1 MAQPTAVVGADTPTP
16 TGAARVVAVDL
27 GASSGRVFVAEFAKG
42 HFELAQVH
50 RFWNGAI
57 RAGEHIH
64 WDVLGLHRG
73 ILEGIRAAGRIGHV
87 DSVGIDS
94 WGVDYG
100 LLDADG
106 TLLGNPVHYRDDRTR
121 AVVEPVVNSVG
132 PLELYRRSG
141 IAVVPFNTIFQ
152 LAAGRNDALFTLA
165 RTLLLVPDLLAYWLT
180 GSLGS
185 EETNA
190 STTQLLKVDGSGW
203 DLELMTKIGV
213 SPSLFPPIR
222 RPGEQLGPLL
232 SEVLSETGL
241 DYEVPFTAVASHDT
255 AAAVMAVPAVDQHF
269 AFISSGTWS
278 LVGVE
283 LDRPVLSED
292 SRAAQFT
299 NERGVDGSFLYHR
312 NVMGL
317 WLLQESMR
325 TWERLSTAFSLEE
338 VVSAAA
344 AEAPLRSV
352 FDPDDPIFFP
362 PGDIP
367 ARIEE
372 MCRRL
377 SEPIPETRA
386 QVTRAILD
394 SLALAYRRTLRL
406 ASQLSGKRVETVHI
420 VGGGVH
426 NALLCQL
433 TSDACGLPVVAGPDE
448 AAAIGNALV
457 QAQALG
463 ILGSGRWAARAS
475 IADRIDRHVY
485 HPRAGEAQR
494 WEATEG
500 RLAEKLSGQQAD

>member
-1 MAQPTAVVGADTPTP
+1 MAQPASVVGAEATTPF
-16 TGAARVVAVDL
+16 GAARVVAVDL
-27 GASSGRVFVAEFAKG
+27 GASSGRVFVAEFG
-42 HFELAQVH
+42 EEHFEFTQVH

-57 RAGEHIH
+57 RAGGHIQ
-64 WDVLGLHRG
+64 WDVLRLYRG
-73 ILEGIRAAGRIGHV
+73 VLDGIRAASRMGRL
-87 DSVGIDS
+87 DSIGIDS

-121 AVVEPVVNSVG
+121 AVVDPVVKSVG

-152 LAAGRNDALFTLA
+152 LVAGRDDAQFSLA
-165 RTLLLVPDLLAYWLT
+165 RTLLLMPDLLGYWLT
-180 GSLGS
+180 GSVGA

-190 STTQLLKVDGSGW
+190 STTQLLRVDGSGW
-203 DLELMTKIGV
+203 DTELIAKLGI
-213 SPSLFPPIR
+213 SPGLFPPVR
-222 RPGEQLGPLL
+222 RPGEQLGLL
-232 SEVLSETGL
+232 VPEVLAETGL
-241 DYEVPFTAVASHDT
+241 DYPVPFTAVGSHDT
-255 AAAVMAVPAVDQHF
+255 ASAVMAVPAVDPHF

-283 LDRPVLSED
+283 LDRPVLSEE

-325 TWERLSTAFSLEE
+325 TWERLGKTFSLEE
-338 VVSAAA
+338 LVSSAG

-352 FDPDDPIFFP
+352 FDPDDPVFFP

-367 ARIEE
+367 ARISQV
-372 MCRRL
+372 CHDL
-377 SEPIPETRA
+377 GQPTAETPA
-386 QVTRAILD
+386 QVTRSILD

-406 ASQLSGKRVETVHI
+406 ASELSGKRVGVIHI

-426 NALLCQL
+426 NTLLCQL
-433 TSDACGLPVVAGPDE
+433 TSDACGLPVVAGPIE

-457 QAQALG
+457 QAQAIG
-463 ILGSGRWAARAS
+463 TVGAGRWAARAS
-475 IADRIDRHVY
+475 VANRMELHVY
-485 HPRAGEAQR
+485 QPSEGAARR
-494 WEATEG
+494 WEG
-500 RLAEKLSGQQAD
+500 AEARITGT

>member
-1 MAQPTAVVGADTPTP
+1 MCWEGAVTPSGT
-16 TGAARVVAVDL
+16 ARVVAVDL
-27 GASSGRVFVAEFAKG
+27 GASNGRVFVAGFAQE
-42 HFELAQVH
+42 HFEFVQVH

-57 RAGEHIH
+57 RAGGHIH

-73 ILEGIRAAGRIGHV
+73 ILDGIRTAGRMGHV

-121 AVVEPVVNSVG
+121 AVVEPVVKGVG

-152 LAAGRNDALFTLA
+152 LVAARDDALFTVA

-190 STTQLLKVDGSGW
+190 STTQLLRVDGSGW
-203 DLELMTKIGV
+203 DVELMANIGV
-213 SPSLFPPIR
+213 SPSLFPQVR
-222 RPGEQLGPLL
+222 RPGEQLGPLV
-232 SEVLSETGL
+232 SEVLVETGL

-255 AAAVMAVPAVDQHF
+255 AAAVMAVPAVDPHF

-283 LDRPVLSED
+283 LEQPVLSEE

-317 WLLQESMR
+317 WLLQESLR
-325 TWERLSTAFSLEE
+325 TWERLGRAFSLEE
-338 VVSAAA
+338 VVSWAAT
-344 AEAPLRSV
+344 ESPLRSV

-367 ARIEE
+367 RRIEQ
-372 MCRRL
+372 MCRQL
-377 SEPIPETRA
+377 GEPIAETPA
-386 QVTRAILD
+386 QLTRAILD
-394 SLALAYRRTLRL
+394 SLALAYRRTLRR
-406 ASQLSGKRVETVHI
+406 ASELSGKSVETIHI

-457 QAQALG
+457 QAQVLG
-463 ILGSGRWAARAS
+463 AIGSGRWAARAS
-475 IADRIDRHVY
+475 IADRIDGRVY
-485 HPRAGEAQR
+485 HPRTGEAER
-494 WEATEG
+494 WEAAEG
-500 RLAEKLSGQQAD
+500 RLAGKLSGR

>member
-1 MAQPTAVVGADTPTP
+1 MAQPAPVVGAEPAMP
-16 TGAARVVAVDL
+16 SGAARVAAVDL
-27 GASSGRVFVAEFAKG
+27 GASSGRVFVAEFG
-42 HFELAQVH
+42 REHFEFAQIH

-57 RAGEHIH
+57 RVGGHIH
-64 WDVLGLHRG
+64 WDVLGLYRG
-73 ILEGIRAAGRIGHV
+73 ILEGLRTAGRVGRL

-106 TLLGNPVHYRDDRTR
+106 TLLSNPVHYRDDRTR
-121 AVVEPVVNSVG
+121 AVVDPVVQSVG
-132 PLELYRRSG
+132 ALELYRRSG

-152 LAAGRNDALFTLA
+152 LAAGHDDALFASA
-165 RTLLLVPDLLAYWLT
+165 RTLLLIPDLLAYWLT

-190 STTQLLKVDGSGW
+190 STTQLFRVDESGW
-203 DLELMTKIGV
+203 DAELIAKVGV
-213 SPSLFPPIR
+213 SPGLFAPIR
-222 RPGEQLGPLL
+222 RPGEQLGLL
-232 SEVLSETGL
+232 LPDVLADAGL

-255 AAAVMAVPAVDQHF
+255 ASAVMAVPAADSHF

-283 LDRPVLSED
+283 LDQPVLSEE

-325 TWERLSTAFSLEE
+325 TWDRLSSTFSLEE
-338 VVSAAA
+338 VVSWAAT
-344 AEAPLRSV
+344 ESPLRTV
-352 FDPDDPIFFP
+352 FDPDDPAFFP
-362 PGDIP
+362 PGDMP
-367 ARIEE
+367 ARIARV
-372 MCRRL
+372 CREL
-377 SEPIPETRA
+377 GEPTAETPA

-406 ASQLSGKRVETVHI
+406 ASELSGKRVDVIHV

-463 ILGSGRWAARAS
+463 RAGSGRWAARAS
-475 IADRIDRHVY
+475 IADRMELRVY
-485 HPRAGEAQR
+485 HPSEGEAQR
-494 WEATEG
+494 WEA
-500 RLAEKLSGQQAD
+500 AEARFAKR

>member
-1 MAQPTAVVGADTPTP
+1 MPPGT
-16 TGAARVVAVDL
+16 ARVVAVDL
-27 GASSGRVFVAEFAKG
+27 GASSGRVFVAELGEKY
-42 HFELAQVH
+42 FEFDQVH

-57 RAGEHIH
+57 RAGGHIH
-64 WDVLGLHRG
+64 WDVLGLYRG
-73 ILEGIRAAGRIGHV
+73 ILDGVRAAGRTGHL
-87 DSVGIDS
+87 DSIGIDS

-121 AVVEPVVNSVG
+121 ALVDPVVKSVG
-132 PLELYRRSG
+132 ALELYRRSG

-152 LAAGRNDALFTLA
+152 LAAGRDDAQFNLA

-180 GSLGS
+180 GSLGA

-190 STTQLLKVDGSGW
+190 STTQLLRVDGSGW
-203 DLELMTKIGV
+203 DAELIAKVGV
-213 SPSLFPPIR
+213 SPGLFPPIR
-222 RPGEQLGPLL
+222 RPGERIGPLL
-232 SEVLSETGL
+232 GDVLSETGL
-241 DYEVPFTAVASHDT
+241 DYDVAFTAVGSHDT
-255 AAAVMAVPAVDQHF
+255 ASAVMAVPAFDPHF

-283 LDRPVLSED
+283 LDRPVLSEA
-292 SRAAQFT
+292 SRLAQFT

-325 TWERLSTAFSLEE
+325 TWERLSKPFSLEE
-338 VVSAAA
+338 MVARAA
-344 AEAPLRSV
+344 AESPRRSI
-352 FDPDDPIFFP
+352 FDPDDPVFFP

-367 ARIEE
+367 ARIAQI
-372 MCRRL
+372 L
-377 SEPIPETRA
+377 HDLGEPIAETPP

-406 ASQLSGKRVETVHI
+406 ASDLSGKRVDAIHI

-433 TSDACGLPVVAGPDE
+433 TSDACGLPVIAGPDE

-457 QAQALG
+457 QAQAIG
-463 ILGSGRWAARAS
+463 TVGSGRWAARAS
-475 IADRIDRHVY
+475 IADRMKLHVY
-485 HPRAGEAQR
+485 HPSEGEAGR
-494 WEATEG
+494 WEAAEA
-500 RLAEKLSGQQAD
+500 RLAGT

>member
-1 MAQPTAVVGADTPTP
+1 MRGIPSMAQPTAVVGADTPTP
-16 TGAARVVAVDL
+16 SGVARVVAVDL
-27 GASSGRVFVAEFAKG
+27 GASSGRVFVAEFAKE

-57 RAGEHIH
+57 RAGEHLH

-73 ILEGIRAAGRIGHV
+73 ILEGIRAAGRMGHV

-132 PLELYRRSG
+132 PLALYRRSG

-213 SPSLFPPIR
+213 SPSLFPRIR
-222 RPGEQLGPLL
+222 RPGERLGPLL

-241 DYEVPFTAVASHDT
+241 DYDVPFTAVASHDT

-325 TWERLSTAFSLEE
+325 TWERLERDLLSRGSG
-338 VVSAAA
+338 
-344 AEAPLRSV
+344 LRGRSGITSSQRV
-352 FDPDDPIFFP
+352 RPKRSDLFP
-362 PGDIP
+362 AG
-367 ARIEE
+367 RYS
-372 MCRRL
+372 CR
-377 SEPIPETRA
+377 
-386 QVTRAILD
+386 
-394 SLALAYRRTLRL
+394 
-406 ASQLSGKRVETVHI
+406 ASKRY
-420 VGGGVH
+420 
-426 NALLCQL
+426 
-433 TSDACGLPVVAGPDE
+433 VAG
-448 AAAIGNALV
+448 
-457 QAQALG
+457 
-463 ILGSGRWAARAS
+463 
-475 IADRIDRHVY
+475 
-485 HPRAGEAQR
+485 
-494 WEATEG
+494 
-500 RLAEKLSGQQAD
+500 

>member
-1 MAQPTAVVGADTPTP
+1 MAQPASVVGAEATTPF
-16 TGAARVVAVDL
+16 GAARVVAVDL
-27 GASSGRVFVAEFAKG
+27 GASSGRVFVAEFSEE
-42 HFELAQVH
+42 HFEFTQVH

-57 RAGEHIH
+57 RAGGHIQ
-64 WDVLGLHRG
+64 WDVLRLYRG
-73 ILEGIRAAGRIGHV
+73 VLDGIRAASRMGRL
-87 DSVGIDS
+87 DSIGIDS

-121 AVVEPVVNSVG
+121 AVVDPVVKSVG

-152 LAAGRNDALFTLA
+152 LVAGRDDAQFSLA
-165 RTLLLVPDLLAYWLT
+165 RTLLLMPDLLGYWLT
-180 GSLGS
+180 GSVGA

-190 STTQLLKVDGSGW
+190 STTQLLRVDGSGW
-203 DLELMTKIGV
+203 DTELIAKLGI
-213 SPSLFPPIR
+213 SPGLFPPVR
-222 RPGEQLGPLL
+222 RPGEQLGLL
-232 SEVLSETGL
+232 VPEVLAETGL
-241 DYEVPFTAVASHDT
+241 DYPVPFTAVGSHDT
-255 AAAVMAVPAVDQHF
+255 ASAVMAVPAVDPHF

-283 LDRPVLSED
+283 LDRPVLSEE

-325 TWERLSTAFSLEE
+325 TWERLGKTFSLEE
-338 VVSAAA
+338 LVSSAG

-352 FDPDDPIFFP
+352 FDPDDPVFFP

-367 ARIEE
+367 ARISQV
-372 MCRRL
+372 CHDL
-377 SEPIPETRA
+377 GQPTAETPA
-386 QVTRAILD
+386 QVTRSILD

-406 ASQLSGKRVETVHI
+406 ASELSGKRVGVIHI

-426 NALLCQL
+426 NTLLCQL
-433 TSDACGLPVVAGPDE
+433 TSDACGLPVVAGPIE

-457 QAQALG
+457 QAQAIG
-463 ILGSGRWAARAS
+463 TVGAGRWAARAS
-475 IADRIDRHVY
+475 VANRMELHVY
-485 HPRAGEAQR
+485 QPSEGAARR
-494 WEATEG
+494 WEG
-500 RLAEKLSGQQAD
+500 AEARITGT

>member
-1 MAQPTAVVGADTPTP
+1 MAQPTSAGGAEAATPL
-16 TGAARVVAVDL
+16 GAARVVAVDL
-27 GASSGRVFVAEFAKG
+27 GASSGRVFVAEFG
-42 HFELAQVH
+42 EERFEYAQVH

-57 RAGEHIH
+57 RVGGHIH
-64 WDVLGLHRG
+64 WDVLGLYRG
-73 ILEGIRAAGRIGHV
+73 ILDGIRTAGRMGHL
-87 DSVGIDS
+87 DSIGIDS

-106 TLLGNPVHYRDDRTR
+106 TLLSNPLHYRDDRTR
-121 AVVEPVVNSVG
+121 AVVDPVVNDVG

-152 LAAGRNDALFTLA
+152 LVAGRDDAQFTLA
-165 RTLLLVPDLLAYWLT
+165 RTLLLVPDLLGYWLT

-190 STTQLLKVDGSGW
+190 STTQLLRVDGSGW
-203 DLELMTKIGV
+203 DAELMAMLGI
-213 SPSLFPPIR
+213 SPDLFPPIR

-232 SEVLSETGL
+232 SEVLAETGL
-241 DYEVPFTAVASHDT
+241 DYQLPFTAVGSHDT
-255 AAAVMAVPAVDQHF
+255 ASAVMAVPAADPHF

-283 LDRPVLSED
+283 LDRPVLSEK
-292 SRAAQFT
+292 SRSAHFT

-325 TWERLSTAFSLEE
+325 TWELLSKTFSLEE
-338 VVSAAA
+338 LVSWAA
-344 AEAPLRSV
+344 AEPLLRTV
-352 FDPDDPIFFP
+352 FDPDDPVFFP

-367 ARIEE
+367 ARITQV
-372 MCRRL
+372 CHDLRQ
-377 SEPIPETRA
+377 PIAETPA

-394 SLALAYRRTLRL
+394 SLALAYRRTLCL
-406 ASQLSGKRVETVHI
+406 ASELSGKRVDVIHI

-426 NALLCQL
+426 NTLLCQL
-433 TSDACGLPVVAGPDE
+433 TSDACGLPVVAGPVE

-463 ILGSGRWAARAS
+463 TVGGGRWAARAS
-475 IADRIDRHVY
+475 VAKQMELLVY
-485 HPRAGEAQR
+485 HPCEGQAQL
-494 WEATEG
+494 WEAAEA
-500 RLAEKLSGQQAD
+500 RLTGT

>member
-1 MAQPTAVVGADTPTP
+1 MPSR
-16 TGAARVVAVDL
+16 AARVVAVDL
-27 GASSGRVFVAEFAKG
+27 GASSGRVFVAEFG
-42 HFELAQVH
+42 REHFEFAQVH

-57 RAGEHIH
+57 KAGGHIH
-64 WDVLGLHRG
+64 WDVLGLYRG
-73 ILEGIRAAGRIGHV
+73 ILEGISTAGRMGRL
-87 DSVGIDS
+87 DSIGIDS

-121 AVVEPVVNSVG
+121 AVVDPVVKG
-132 PLELYRRSG
+132 IGALDLYRRSG

-152 LAAGRNDALFTLA
+152 LAAGHDDAMFALA
-165 RTLLLVPDLLAYWLT
+165 RTLLLIPDLLAYWLT

-190 STTQLLKVDGSGW
+190 STTQLLRVDESRW
-203 DLELMTKIGV
+203 DEELIAKIGL
-213 SPSLFPPIR
+213 SPGLFAPLR
-222 RPGEQLGPLL
+222 RPGDQLGVLL
-232 SEVLSETGL
+232 PDVLADTGL

-255 AAAVMAVPAVDQHF
+255 ASAVMAVPAVDPHF

-283 LDRPVLSED
+283 LDWPVLSEE
-292 SRAAQFT
+292 SRAAQYT
-299 NERGVDGSFLYHR
+299 NERGADSSFLYHR

-325 TWERLSTAFSLEE
+325 TWDRLSSTFSLEE
-338 VVSAAA
+338 VVSWAA
-344 AEAPLRSV
+344 AESPCRTV
-352 FDPDDPIFFP
+352 FDPDDPVFFP
-362 PGDIP
+362 PGDMP
-367 ARIEE
+367 ARIAQV
-372 MCRRL
+372 CREL
-377 SEPIPETRA
+377 GEPTAETPA

-406 ASQLSGKRVETVHI
+406 ASELSGKRVDVIHV

-463 ILGSGRWAARAS
+463 RAGSGRWAARAS
-475 IADRIDRHVY
+475 IADRMELRVY
-485 HPRAGEAQR
+485 HPSEGEAQR
-494 WEATEG
+494 WEAAEA
-500 RLAEKLSGQQAD
+500 RLAKR

>member
-1 MAQPTAVVGADTPTP
+1 MAQPAAVVGTRPVTPPGT
-16 TGAARVVAVDL
+16 ARVVAVDL
-27 GASSGRVFVAEFAKG
+27 GASSGRVFVAELGKEY
-42 HFELAQVH
+42 FEFAQVH

-57 RAGEHIH
+57 RAGGHIH
-64 WDVLGLHRG
+64 WDVLGLYRG
-73 ILEGIRAAGRIGHV
+73 ILDGVRAAGRTGHL
-87 DSVGIDS
+87 DSIGIDS

-121 AVVEPVVNSVG
+121 ALVDPVVKSVG
-132 PLELYRRSG
+132 ALELYRRSG

-152 LAAGRNDALFTLA
+152 LAAGRDDAQFSLA
-165 RTLLLVPDLLAYWLT
+165 RTLLLVPDLLGYWLT
-180 GSLGS
+180 GSLGA

-190 STTQLLKVDGSGW
+190 STTQLLRVDGSGW
-203 DLELMTKIGV
+203 DAELITKVGV
-213 SPSLFPPIR
+213 SPGLFPPIR
-222 RPGEQLGPLL
+222 RPGEQIGPLL
-232 SEVLSETGL
+232 AEVLAETGL
-241 DYEVPFTAVASHDT
+241 DYDVLFTAVGSHDT
-255 AAAVMAVPAVDQHF
+255 ASAVMAVPAFDPHF

-283 LDRPVLSED
+283 LDRPVLSEE
-292 SRAAQFT
+292 SRSAQFT

-325 TWERLSTAFSLEE
+325 TWERLSKPFSLEE
-338 VVSAAA
+338 MVARAA
-344 AEAPLRSV
+344 AESPLRSV
-352 FDPDDPIFFP
+352 FDPDDPVFFP

-367 ARIEE
+367 ARIAQVL
-372 MCRRL
+372 RDL
-377 SEPIPETRA
+377 GEPTAETPP

-406 ASQLSGKRVETVHI
+406 ASDLSGKRVDAVHI
-420 VGGGVH
+420 VGGGVN

-457 QAQALG
+457 QAQAIG
-463 ILGSGRWAARAS
+463 TVGSGLWAARAS
-475 IADRIDRHVY
+475 VSNRMQLHVY
-485 HPRAGEAQR
+485 HPSEGEAGR
-494 WEATEG
+494 WEAAEA
-500 RLAEKLSGQQAD
+500 RLGGT

>member
-1 MAQPTAVVGADTPTP
+1 MAQPTSVVGAEAAAPFKV
-16 TGAARVVAVDL
+16 ARVVAIDL
-27 GASSGRVFVAEFAKG
+27 GASNGRVFVAEVG
-42 HFELAQVH
+42 QEHFEFAQVH

-57 RAGEHIH
+57 WAGGHIH
-64 WDVLGLHRG
+64 WDVLRLHRG
-73 ILEGIRAAGRIGHV
+73 ILDGIRTAGRMGHL
-87 DSVGIDS
+87 DSIGIDS

-121 AVVEPVVNSVG
+121 AVVDPVVKSVG

-152 LAAGRNDALFTLA
+152 LVAGRDDAQFSLA
-165 RTLLLVPDLLAYWLT
+165 RTLLLMPDLLGYWLT
-180 GSLGS
+180 GSVGA

-190 STTQLLKVDGSGW
+190 STTQLLRVDGSGW
-203 DLELMTKIGV
+203 DTELIAKLGI
-213 SPSLFPPIR
+213 SPGLFPPVR
-222 RPGEQLGPLL
+222 RPGEQLGLL
-232 SEVLSETGL
+232 VPEVLAETGL
-241 DYEVPFTAVASHDT
+241 DYPVPFTAVGSHDT
-255 AAAVMAVPAVDQHF
+255 ASAVMAVPAVDPHF

-283 LDRPVLSED
+283 LDRPVLSEE

-325 TWERLSTAFSLEE
+325 TWERLGKTFSLEE
-338 VVSAAA
+338 LVSSAG

-352 FDPDDPIFFP
+352 FDPDDPVFFP

-367 ARIEE
+367 ARISQV
-372 MCRRL
+372 CHDL
-377 SEPIPETRA
+377 GQPTAETPA
-386 QVTRAILD
+386 QVTRSILD

-406 ASQLSGKRVETVHI
+406 ASELSGKRVGVIHI

-426 NALLCQL
+426 NTLLCQL
-433 TSDACGLPVVAGPDE
+433 TSDACGLPVVAGPIE

-457 QAQALG
+457 QAQAIG
-463 ILGSGRWAARAS
+463 TVGAGRWAARAS
-475 IADRIDRHVY
+475 VANRMELHVY
-485 HPRAGEAQR
+485 QPSEGAARR
-494 WEATEG
+494 WEG
-500 RLAEKLSGQQAD
+500 AEARVTGT

>member
-1 MAQPTAVVGADTPTP
+1 MAQPTSAGGAEAAEPFGT
-16 TGAARVVAVDL
+16 ARVVAVDL
-27 GASSGRVFVAEFAKG
+27 GASSGRVFVAEFG
-42 HFELAQVH
+42 EEHFEFSQVH

-57 RAGEHIH
+57 SAGGHIH
-64 WDVLGLHRG
+64 WDVLGLYRG
-73 ILEGIRAAGRIGHV
+73 ILDGVRAAGHMGRL
-87 DSVGIDS
+87 DSIGIDS

-121 AVVEPVVNSVG
+121 AVVDPVVNDVG

-152 LAAGRNDALFTLA
+152 LVAGRDDAQFTLA
-165 RTLLLVPDLLAYWLT
+165 RTLLLVPDLLGYWLT
-180 GSLGS
+180 GSLGA

-190 STTQLLKVDGSGW
+190 STTQLLRVDGSGW
-203 DLELMTKIGV
+203 DAELIAKVGV
-213 SPSLFPPIR
+213 SPGLFPPIR
-222 RPGEQLGPLL
+222 RPGEQIGPLL
-232 SEVLSETGL
+232 PEVLAETGL
-241 DYEVPFTAVASHDT
+241 DYQLPFTAVGSHDT
-255 AAAVMAVPAVDQHF
+255 ASAVMAVPAVDPHF

-283 LDRPVLSED
+283 LDRPVLSEK
-292 SRAAQFT
+292 SRSAQFT

-325 TWERLSTAFSLEE
+325 TWELLSKNLSLEE
-338 VVSAAA
+338 LVAQAAT
-344 AEAPLRSV
+344 ESPLRTV
-352 FDPDDPIFFP
+352 FDPDDPVFFP

-367 ARIEE
+367 ARITQV
-372 MCRRL
+372 CHDL
-377 SEPIPETRA
+377 DQPIAETPP

-394 SLALAYRRTLRL
+394 SLALAYRRTLRQ
-406 ASQLSGKRVETVHI
+406 ASDLSEKRVDVIHV

-426 NALLCQL
+426 NTLLCQL
-433 TSDACGLPVVAGPDE
+433 TSDACGLPVVAGPVE

-463 ILGSGRWAARAS
+463 TVGGGRWAARAGV
-475 IADRIDRHVY
+475 AKQMELRVY
-485 HPRAGEAQR
+485 HPSEGQAQL
-494 WEATEG
+494 WEAAEA
-500 RLAEKLSGQQAD
+500 RLIGT

>member
-1 MAQPTAVVGADTPTP
+1 MAQPTSVAGAESVTPTR
-16 TGAARVVAVDL
+16 AARVVAVDL
-27 GASSGRVFVAEFAKG
+27 GASSGRVFVAEFG
-42 HFELAQVH
+42 EERLEFAQVH

-57 RAGEHIH
+57 RVGGHIH
-64 WDVLGLHRG
+64 WDVLGLYRG
-73 ILEGIRAAGRIGHV
+73 ILDGIRTAGRMGRL
-87 DSVGIDS
+87 DSIGIDS

-121 AVVEPVVNSVG
+121 AIVDPVVKSVG
-132 PLELYRRSG
+132 AFELYRRSG

-152 LAAGRNDALFTLA
+152 LVAGRDDALFSLA
-165 RTLLLVPDLLAYWLT
+165 RTLLLVPDLLGYWLT
-180 GSLGS
+180 GSLCA

-190 STTQLLKVDGSGW
+190 STTQLLRVDGSGW
-203 DLELMTKIGV
+203 DAELIAKVGV
-213 SPSLFPPIR
+213 SSGLFPPIR
-222 RPGEQLGPLL
+222 RPGEQIGPLL
-232 SEVLSETGL
+232 SEVLAETGL
-241 DYEVPFTAVASHDT
+241 DYEVPFTAVGSHDT
-255 AAAVMAVPAVDQHF
+255 ASAVMAVPAVDPHF

-283 LDRPVLSED
+283 LDRPVLSEE
-292 SRAAQFT
+292 SRSAQFT

-325 TWERLSTAFSLEE
+325 TWERLSKTFSLEE
-338 VVSAAA
+338 LVAQAAT
-344 AEAPLRSV
+344 ESPLRSV
-352 FDPDDPIFFP
+352 FDPDDPVFFP

-367 ARIEE
+367 ARIAQAL
-372 MCRRL
+372 RDL
-377 SEPIPETRA
+377 GEPAAETPP

-406 ASQLSGKRVETVHI
+406 ASDLSGKRVDTIHV

-463 ILGSGRWAARAS
+463 TVGGGRWAARAS
-475 IADRIDRHVY
+475 IADRMQLRVY
-485 HPRAGEAQR
+485 HPSEGEAQR
-494 WEATEG
+494 WEAAEA
-500 RLAEKLSGQQAD
+500 RLIGT